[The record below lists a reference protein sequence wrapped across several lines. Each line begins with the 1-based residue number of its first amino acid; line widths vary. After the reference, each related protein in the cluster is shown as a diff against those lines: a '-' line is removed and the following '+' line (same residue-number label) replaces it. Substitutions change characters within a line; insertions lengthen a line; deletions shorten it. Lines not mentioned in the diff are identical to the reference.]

1 MRNPSSSDGLP
12 VEDIAVIGVLALA
25 LYYFVW
31 PAMLKNALTG
41 VAAAGAGAVGDAAGA
56 TVGVAVGS
64 ATIPPGYY
72 APLSPAAAIAG
83 GALGASSGLSGVRV
97 VRVVDIQKTALRR
110 RLMA

>member
-56 TVGVAVGS
+56 TIGGAVGS

-72 APLSPAAAIAG
+72 APLSPAAGVIG
-83 GALGASSGLSGVRV
+83 TTMGVSGLSGVRG
-97 VRVVDIQKTALRR
+97 RWA
-110 RLMA
+110 A